1 MNKNVSEE
9 ELLLRKRARRRLV
22 GAIVLVVFSVIVLP
36 IIFDEPKQD
45 NEQHEITV
53 NLPATSKYSQADIAK
68 LLPNQEIGEQ
78 EALNRADPLSD
89 FYAESKNK
97 PHDTEEATETLS
109 EQKRTPIPGIK
120 PRIESKPITE
130 TKTIATATTTINPAN
145 DNTISDSKLAAVTDV
160 PKEFVIQLG
169 AYSDQSKAKQ
179 QVENLIFNG
188 FKAYTETLRTGNT
201 EVTRVR
207 IGSFPTRN
215 AAENEIKKLKKAGFD
230 GVVTIK

>member
-45 NEQHEITV
+45 SEQHEITV
-53 NLPATSKYSQADIAK
+53 NLPVTSKNNQADIANLQPK
-68 LLPNQEIGEQ
+68 QESGEQ
-78 EALNRADPLSD
+78 EALNRTDPFADFKID
-89 FYAESKNK
+89 SKIK
-97 PHDTEEATETLS
+97 PQDTEETIEALGER
-109 EQKRTPIPGIK
+109 KRTPIPGIK

-130 TKTIATATTTINPAN
+130 TKNTVTATTTTNPIN
-145 DNTISDSKLAAVTDV
+145 DSIISDSKLAVPEV
-160 PKEFVIQLG
+160 PKEFVVQLG

-188 FKAYTETLRTGNT
+188 FKAYTETLKTGNA

-215 AAENEIKKLKKAGFD
+215 AAENEVKKLKKAGFD

>member
-45 NEQHEITV
+45 SEQHEITV
-53 NLPATSKYSQADIAK
+53 NLPATSKNNQADIANLQPK
-68 LLPNQEIGEQ
+68 QESGEQ
-78 EALNRADPLSD
+78 EALNRTDPFADFKID
-89 FYAESKNK
+89 SKIK
-97 PHDTEEATETLS
+97 PQDTEETIEALGER
-109 EQKRTPIPGIK
+109 KRTPIPGIK

-130 TKTIATATTTINPAN
+130 TKNTVTATTTTNPIN
-145 DNTISDSKLAAVTDV
+145 DSIISDSKLAVPEV
-160 PKEFVIQLG
+160 PKEFVVQLG

-188 FKAYTETLRTGNT
+188 FKAYTETLKTGNA

-215 AAENEIKKLKKAGFD
+215 AAENEVKKLKKAGFD